1 MAGQTVKQTKH
12 GRRFDFTCLARGKR
26 ILVQGVKPLH
36 RGGQMA
42 GLARLAFYF
51 PRVFSSKEAGFTEL
65 PTPSWSHFT
74 QRVSG
79 CPLSVTALGVEV
91 VAP

>member
-1 MAGQTVKQTKH
+1 
-12 GRRFDFTCLARGKR
+12 
-26 ILVQGVKPLH
+26 
-36 RGGQMA
+36 MA

-65 PTPSWSHFT
+65 PTPCWSHFT

-91 VAP
+91 VAPGNAASGWRPTLGLDRALISPFLFGERLAGLGKVAFFLR